1 MSFSTENPFVGPIPS
16 SVQLPNAPL
25 TAALI
30 QIRFPDVH
38 SIDKADFIAEFQE
51 CIRAD
56 YPLNHA
62 DHITGFEL
70 MKDNVKQTTEKNWR
84 FLDKKK
90 KWRLTLATNFIAL
103 ETSAYKS
110 HQDFI
115 HRIVAV
121 VNALSE
127 TIKPG
132 VMTRIGV
139 RYVNRIHSSQLKD
152 ITRFVRPEILGIYIK
167 DYRSQFTQTLN
178 QVNVTTDVGSMM
190 SRWGY
195 MPANQTHDLD
205 LMPQIEKPSWFLDID
220 VFNNFAESQTFE
232 VNEIEA
238 RAKKLAKRAYGFF
251 RWTVSTEFLEDC
263 GGEI

>member
-1 MSFSTENPFVGPIPS
+1 MRFSTENPFVGPIPN

-25 TAALI
+25 TAALV

-38 SIDKADFIAEFQE
+38 SIDKAEFIAEFQE
-51 CIRAD
+51 RIRVD

-62 DHITGFEL
+62 DHISGFEL

-90 KWRLTLATNFIAL
+90 QWRVTLATNFIAL
-103 ETSAYKS
+103 ETSVYQN

-115 HRIVAV
+115 YRTVTV

-132 VMTRIGV
+132 VMTRIGM
-139 RYVNRIHSSQLKD
+139 RYVNRIHGSQLEELS
-152 ITRFVRPEILGIYIK
+152 RFVRPDILGIYNINF
-167 DYRSQFTQTLN
+167 REQITQTLN
-178 QVNVTTDVGSMM
+178 QVNVKTNVGLMM

-195 MPANQTHDLD
+195 MPADQTHDPD
-205 LMPQIEKPSWFLDID
+205 LMPKIAEPSWFLDID
-220 VFNNFAESQTFE
+220 VYNNFAEPHTFDAS
-232 VNEIEA
+232 EIEN
-238 RAKKLAKRAYGFF
+238 RVKKLAKRAYGFF
-251 RWTVSTEFLEDC
+251 RWTVSDEFLRDC
-263 GGEI
+263 GGDI